1 MAESTDKKTRKIAE
15 KRVEPGKEFESYQEA
30 QNQLLA
36 IQAEQQQNLALQAN
50 DAMNVQQQNQTL
62 AQASEV
68 MAMDNLN
75 PATQGILAG
84 YGLNQPRV
92 IKQSNTQRQGPNNI
106 TINNTTINN
115 AAGPVQ
121 GREISIKP
129 QEAGQSKFK
138 AWLTNVFARQDAQ
151 WQKQN
156 QEYTKRE
163 SSLTRNANKMMR
175 KLEGL
180 GKEIGNVIDPRKQAQ
195 RAQNSTMNLLKALG
209 LVYFAKKLPDILGFF
224 NNAEEKIRGWIGEIG
239 DKIKNGIDN
248 LKIDL
253 SELGDKIWN
262 DRETGVL
269 NKVLQK
275 ISDFIFERAEYASRQ
290 TGSLTNWAKFPE
302 GDKIITWLKLFLG
315 GQRGGVKIQ
324 KENIKSELY
333 NDNNV
338 VSKTTENYLNTDSR
352 MGVDITG
359 NRLTGYKIRLSED
372 NMYGVSSTTGN
383 TKISENEYNNWLKKN
398 NKKASEQTAKE
409 FLDEKDFIYT
419 GEAVILMEKVYK
431 NPAHILNKE
440 QDFFAGRLR
449 TDSIYGSLA
458 ASHDLISEVR
468 RGYGSQG
475 VNKKH
480 VEDRSGYTSGSD
492 EVRNTSMKAIMYYL
506 DLLYQRALRG
516 GSVIF
521 EDAFNL
527 ITDISL
533 RKSLLESENAKKI
546 TVILVKQPM
555 NDVDKRRYWKK
566 GTTGLSDYY
575 KKLARTDHGDINVDK
590 ALLLKEKDFKG
601 KINQKQWT
609 FYSISREGFGEI
621 IEKMTGGGVDN
632 IFSKQSQ
639 RNAANYINK
648 NAVDFKEPNE
658 SLVYDYKTWNSYE
671 TAIEE
676 ANNYDRE
683 KAAYEEE
690 KDLKKLG
697 EIKYNS
703 NSTYNISDTKASI
716 TPNGTINDIQSI
728 NISAEQ
734 KKKNMDEVYNF
745 FKSKGFSDEQ
755 IAGIMGVL
763 GVESAGTFD
772 PRIVNVDEVRKY
784 GINAAGEG
792 IAQWSTG
799 KGWSRKNPFKTWW
812 ENQHPGKEWKGI
824 RNTSLQDQLNYLMHE
839 WKTSHKYSYDEINK
853 LKNNRSLTPDEIIE
867 KTTDYFTR
875 GFENGNNKALA
886 DYSLWGGGPNSRYKH
901 PYSKTLKTRMNNA
914 SGIYNSF
921 IKKGNS
927 ITTTRGNTTTATNTK
942 NASRNQPNSTVADNV
957 RDNTTTVTPTITP
970 TIETPTNTQTVSQS
984 LAMAGNITPTEQVS
998 QSSENNNEILL
1009 ARCAEGIDYIAKT
1022 MAPLSE
1028 VINSGNMMVAEAVSK
1043 SGGPTNLT
1051 PHEPQ
1056 LEMNQV

>member
-15 KRVEPGKEFESYQEA
+15 KRVEPGKEFEGYQEA

-68 MAMDNLN
+68 MAMDDLN
-75 PATQGILAG
+75 PTTHGILAG

-92 IKQSNTQRQGPNNI
+92 IKQSNTQKQGPNNI

-156 QEYTKRE
+156 QEYSRRE

-180 GKEIGNVIDPRKQAQ
+180 GKEIGNVVDPRKQAQ

-209 LVYFAKKLPDILGFF
+209 LVYFAKKLPKILNFF
-224 NNAEEKIRGWIGEIG
+224 NNAEEKIRGWIGSIG
-239 DKIKNGIDN
+239 DKIKDGLDN
-248 LKIDL
+248 IKVDL

-262 DRETGVL
+262 DRETGYL
-269 NKVLQK
+269 NKILQK

-290 TGSLTNWAKFPE
+290 TGSLTNWAKLPD

-315 GQRGGVKIQ
+315 GPKGGVKIQ
-324 KENIKSELY
+324 KGKIESQLY

-338 VSKTTENYLNTDSR
+338 ISETTENYLNTDSR
-352 MGVDITG
+352 MGVDRTKD
-359 NRLTGYKIRLSED
+359 RIRLSSD
-372 NMYGVSSTTGN
+372 NMYGVSSATGK
-383 TKISENEYNNWLKKN
+383 TEISEDEYKNWLKKN
-398 NKKASEQTAKE
+398 DKEASEQTAKE

-431 NPAHILNKE
+431 NPAHVLNKT

-449 TDSIYGSLA
+449 TDSIYGSIA

-475 VNKKH
+475 VNKNH
-480 VEDRSGYTSGSD
+480 VQDESGYTGGYD
-492 EVRNTSMKAIMYYL
+492 ETRNTSMKAIMYYL
-506 DLLYQRALRG
+506 DLLYQRALVG

-527 ITDISL
+527 ITNTSL

-546 TVILVKQPM
+546 TVILIKQPM
-555 NDVDKRRYWKK
+555 NNVDKRRYWKK
-566 GTTGLSDYY
+566 GTMGLSNYY
-575 KKLARTDHGDINVDK
+575 KKLVRTDHEDIDMDK
-590 ALLLKEKDFKG
+590 ALPLKEKDFKG
-601 KINQKQWT
+601 NINPFKNQWT

-621 IEKMTGGGVDN
+621 IESMTGNGVDN
-632 IFSKQSQ
+632 IFSEQSQ
-639 RNAANYINK
+639 INAANYINR
-648 NAVDFKEPNE
+648 NAVDFKEGNE
-658 SLVYDYKTWNSYE
+658 SLHYTKYNWGAYE

-676 ANNYDRE
+676 VNDYNRE
-683 KAAYEEE
+683 KAVYEEE

-703 NSTYNISDTKASI
+703 KSTYNISDTKASI
-716 TPNGTINDIQSI
+716 TPEGTINDIQSI

-784 GINAAGEG
+784 GIDAAGEG
-792 IAQWSTG
+792 IAQWSAG
-799 KGWSRKNPFKTWW
+799 KGWSRKTPFKTWW
-812 ENQHPGKEWKGI
+812 EKQHHGKEWKGI
-824 RNTSLQDQLNYLMHE
+824 RNISLQDQLNYLMHE
-839 WKTSHKYSYDEINK
+839 WQTSHKYSYDEINK
-853 LKNNRSLTPDEIIE
+853 LKNDRSLTPDKIIE

-901 PYSKTLKTRMNNA
+901 PYSKTLKARMNNA

-921 IKKGNS
+921 IKKGNP
-927 ITTTRGNTTTATNTK
+927 TTTTQGDTTTAANTK
-942 NASRNQPNSTVADNV
+942 NASRNQPTSTVADNV
-957 RDNTTTVTPTITP
+957 RDNTNTTTVTPTITP

-984 LAMAGNITPTEQVS
+984 LAMAENITPTERENRS
-998 QSSENNNEILL
+998 PENNNEILL

-1051 PHEPQ
+1051 PQEPQ
-1056 LEMNQV
+1056 LEMNRV

>member
-62 AQASEV
+62 AQAAEV

-115 AAGPVQ
+115 ASGPVQ
-121 GREISIKP
+121 GREISIRP

-138 AWLTNVFARQDAQ
+138 TWLTNVFARQDAQ

-156 QEYTKRE
+156 QEYARRE

-239 DKIKNGIDN
+239 DKIKNGIGN
-248 LKIDL
+248 IKVDL

-262 DRETGVL
+262 DRETGYL
-269 NKVLQK
+269 NKILQK

-290 TGSLTNWAKFPE
+290 TGSITNWAKLPD

-315 GQRGGVKIQ
+315 GQKSGVKIQ
-324 KENIKSELY
+324 KEKIKSELY

-338 VSKTTENYLNTDSR
+338 VSEATENYLNTNSL
-352 MGVDITG
+352 MGVDRT
-359 NRLTGYKIRLSED
+359 RDRIRLSSD
-372 NMYGVSSTTGN
+372 NMYGVSSATGK
-383 TKISENEYNNWLKKN
+383 TEISEDEYKNWLKKN
-398 NKKASEQTAKE
+398 DKKASEQTAKE
-409 FLDEKDFIYT
+409 FLEEKDFIYT

-431 NPAHILNKE
+431 NPAHVLNKE

-449 TDSIYGSLA
+449 TDSIYGSIA

-480 VEDRSGYTSGSD
+480 VEDMSGYTGGYD
-492 EVRNTSMKAIMYYL
+492 VNRNASMKAIMYYL
-506 DLLYQRALRG
+506 DLLYQRARVG

-527 ITDISL
+527 ITDTSL
-533 RKSLLESENAKKI
+533 RKSLLESEDAKKI
-546 TVILVKQPM
+546 TVILIKQPM

-566 GTTGLSDYY
+566 GTMGLSNYY
-575 KKLARTDHGDINVDK
+575 KKLVRTDHGDIDIDK
-590 ALLLKEKDFKG
+590 ALPLKEKDFKG
-601 KINQKQWT
+601 NINPFKKQWT
-609 FYSISREGFGEI
+609 FYSVSREGFGEI
-621 IEKMTGGGVDN
+621 IENMTGGGVDN
-632 IFSKQSQ
+632 IFSEQSQ

-648 NAVDFKEPNE
+648 NAVDFRERNE
-658 SLVYDYKTWNSYE
+658 AFHYDFKNWGAYE

-676 ANNYDRE
+676 VNDYNRE
-683 KAAYEEE
+683 KAIYEEE
-690 KDLKKLG
+690 KDLEKLG

-703 NSTYNISDTKASI
+703 SSTYNISDTKASI
-716 TPNGTINDIQSI
+716 TPKGTINDIQSI
-728 NISAEQ
+728 NISAAQ

-763 GVESAGTFD
+763 GVESNGTFD
-772 PRIVNVDEVRKY
+772 PRIVNVEEVKKY

-792 IAQWSTG
+792 IAQWSAG
-799 KGWSRKNPFKTWW
+799 KGWSRKTPFKTWW

-853 LKNNRSLTPDEIIE
+853 LKSNKSLTPAEIIE

-875 GFENGNNKALA
+875 GFENGDNKALA

-901 PYSKTLKTRMNNA
+901 PYSKAFKTRMNNA

-927 ITTTRGNTTTATNTK
+927 TTTTQGNTTTAANTQ
-942 NASRNQPNSTVADNV
+942 NASRNQPSTTVADNV

-984 LAMAGNITPTEQVS
+984 LAMAENITPTEQVS